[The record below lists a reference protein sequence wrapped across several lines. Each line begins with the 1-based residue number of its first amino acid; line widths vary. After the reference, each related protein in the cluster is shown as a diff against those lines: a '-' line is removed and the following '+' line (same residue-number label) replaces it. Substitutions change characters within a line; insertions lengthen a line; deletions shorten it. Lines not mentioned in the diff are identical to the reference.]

1 MGQALYRTYRSKKLS
16 EIVGQ
21 EHITQALEQALKT
34 NRISHAYLFTGPRG
48 IGKTSIARIL
58 AHEVNDLPYDDT
70 AAPHLDI
77 IEIDAASN
85 RRIDEVRDLRDKI
98 HIAPT
103 AAKYKVYI
111 IDEVHMLTKEAFNAL
126 LKTLE
131 EPPAHAIF
139 ILATTEVHKLPET
152 IISRA
157 QHFVFKPIETTKV
170 VNHLKNIAKQE
181 KIIID
186 DEALQL
192 IAKHGGGSFRD
203 SISILDQARNHDT
216 KITVK
221 EIETLL
227 GIAPE
232 AIIQQLTDALEQR
245 DIKILVSLLQD
256 LRIQG
261 ISSAALA
268 QQISAVIRTQLTSGK
283 SNDTQK
289 DITLLQTLLQVPVAP
304 DPFAALE
311 IALLAYVLADNQAPP
326 VAPANVSVKPRAHK
340 PDAHIPAAEKEK
352 VETPEKPKQ
361 TKEQEVKESK
371 FEKPAITPKKVAQ
384 QTSNATVSEL
394 SMSLWPTVLTTV
406 KKKYNTLYGVLRMAE
421 PEFTDDT
428 VTLKLS
434 FSFHQKRLDD
444 PKNKRIIAEAIE
456 QYTKQPVKI
465 VCVVEKNVKPQPQI
479 VSEELDVSNPPEKPE
494 NSPLGTISNIFGGAE
509 LLES

>member
-1 MGQALYRTYRSKKLS
+1 
-16 EIVGQ
+16 
-21 EHITQALEQALKT
+21 
-34 NRISHAYLFTGPRG
+34 
-48 IGKTSIARIL
+48 
-58 AHEVNDLPYDDT
+58 
-70 AAPHLDI
+70 
-77 IEIDAASN
+77 
-85 RRIDEVRDLRDKI
+85 
-98 HIAPT
+98 
-103 AAKYKVYI
+103 
-111 IDEVHMLTKEAFNAL
+111 
-126 LKTLE
+126 
-131 EPPAHAIF
+131 
-139 ILATTEVHKLPET
+139 LPET

-304 DPFAALE
+304 DPFAA
-311 IALLAYVLADNQAPP
+311 
-326 VAPANVSVKPRAHK
+326 
-340 PDAHIPAAEKEK
+340 
-352 VETPEKPKQ
+352 
-361 TKEQEVKESK
+361 
-371 FEKPAITPKKVAQ
+371 
-384 QTSNATVSEL
+384 
-394 SMSLWPTVLTTV
+394 
-406 KKKYNTLYGVLRMAE
+406 
-421 PEFTDDT
+421 
-428 VTLKLS
+428 
-434 FSFHQKRLDD
+434 
-444 PKNKRIIAEAIE
+444 
-456 QYTKQPVKI
+456 
-465 VCVVEKNVKPQPQI
+465 
-479 VSEELDVSNPPEKPE
+479 
-494 NSPLGTISNIFGGAE
+494 
-509 LLES
+509 

>member
-21 EHITQALEQALKT
+21 EHITQALERALKT

-58 AHEVNDLPYDDT
+58 AHEVNKLPYDDT
-70 AAPHLDI
+70 AATHLDI

-152 IISRA
+152 IISRT

-170 VNHLKNIAKQE
+170 ISHLKSIAKQE
-181 KIIID
+181 KIAID
-186 DEALQL
+186 DEALRL
-192 IAKHGGGSFRD
+192 IAEHGGGSFRD
-203 SISILDQARNHDT
+203 SISILDQARSHDT
-216 KITVK
+216 KITAK
-221 EIETLL
+221 DIESLL
-227 GIAPE
+227 GIAPS
-232 AIIQQLTDALEQR
+232 AIIEQLASALEQG
-245 DIKILVSLLQD
+245 DIKTLVTLLQE
-256 LRIQG
+256 LRVQG
-261 ISSAALA
+261 ASSAALA
-268 QQISAVIRTQLTSGK
+268 NQVSAIIRTQLVAGESK
-283 SNDTQK
+283 NAQK
-289 DITLLQTLLQVPVAP
+289 DITLLQTLLQVPVAS

-311 IALLAYVLADNQAPP
+311 VALLSYVLTDNPTQ
-326 VAPANVSVKPRAHK
+326 S
-340 PDAHIPAAEKEK
+340 AALAQ
-352 VETPEKPKQ
+352 TPEKPVATNKPETPQKHEIKPPEKSKQ
-361 TKEQEVKESK
+361 ARKTDVA
-371 FEKPAITPKKVAQ
+371 PAKVEAQTPKKVSERVPDTL
-384 QTSNATVSEL
+384 TSEFSASI
-394 SMSLWPTVLTTV
+394 WPDVLTTV

-421 PEFTDDT
+421 PEFADNTI
-428 VTLKLS
+428 TLRLS

-456 QYTKQPVKI
+456 QLTKQSVKI
-465 VCVVEKNVKPQPQI
+465 VCVVEKSPQPKPI
-479 VSEELDVSNPPEKPE
+479 KPSEELDVPNPPE